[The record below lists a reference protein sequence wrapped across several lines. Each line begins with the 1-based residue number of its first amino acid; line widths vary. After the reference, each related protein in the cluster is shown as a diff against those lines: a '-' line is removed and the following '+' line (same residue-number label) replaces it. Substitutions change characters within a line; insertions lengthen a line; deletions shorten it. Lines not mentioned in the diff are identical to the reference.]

1 VSTVLGD
8 RVRFGRALHSQ
19 PFALLWAG
27 QTISA
32 LGDGA
37 FTVALAW
44 SILLLTG
51 SATALAEVLIA
62 QSVPRLIFLLVGG
75 VVADRLPR
83 RGILFWS
90 DGARA
95 VAVLLIAFLY
105 WQHLIAFWQILGLSI
120 LFGIADAFFRPAYQA
135 IPPQLVPADDL
146 ASANALNSLSQEAS
160 TLIGPALGAL
170 LVALT
175 GPAAAFM
182 LDSLTFVI
190 SAGCLLAMRLPKTG
204 ALAAGSGAASPAGEG
219 LPPPAIA
226 DQEEAKETPR
236 QVGAV
241 LKVLAEIR
249 EGFTYLMSSSWLW
262 VTTLLASV
270 ANVGLAT
277 LAVSL
282 PKLVHT
288 VYGEGVWLLG
298 ALFSA
303 SALGSI
309 AASLII
315 GQLHRLRHR
324 GIFAYLGLILA
335 FISLFVLGIPV
346 PHMLVIAVSLTACSL
361 IGFGLGA
368 FSVIYYTTLQQLVP
382 EDKLGRVSSIDW
394 IGSLAFEPIGLAVIG
409 ILTDRWGP
417 SLVFLVAG
425 VVNVTTA
432 LIGLSVRGIRELD

>member
-1 VSTVLGD
+1 VSTVLAD
-8 RVRFGRALHSQ
+8 RVRFARALRYQ

-27 QTISA
+27 QAISA

-44 SILLLTG
+44 SILILTG

-83 RGILFWS
+83 RAILFWS
-90 DGARA
+90 DSTRA
-95 VAVLLIAFLY
+95 VAVLLIALLY
-105 WQHLIAFWQILGLSI
+105 WSHHIAFWQILGLSI

-146 ASANALNSLSQEAS
+146 ASANALNGLSQEVS
-160 TLIGPALGAL
+160 TLVGPALGAL

-175 GPAAAFM
+175 NPAAAFS
-182 LDSLTFVI
+182 LDSLTFVF
-190 SAGCLLAMRLPKTG
+190 SAGCLLAMRLPKGVEEAGTV
-204 ALAAGSGAASPAGEG
+204 AAGSSSEG
-219 LPPPAIA
+219 SVPAIP
-226 DQEEAKETPR
+226 DSEVSKETPR
-236 QVGAV
+236 RGGAV
-241 LKVLAEIR
+241 VKMLAEIR
-249 EGFTYLMSSSWLW
+249 EGFAYLMSSSWLW

-270 ANVGLAT
+270 GNVGLAS
-277 LAVSL
+277 LPVAL
-282 PKLVHT
+282 PKLVHN

-303 SALGSI
+303 SALGSM

-315 GQLHRLRHR
+315 GQLHKLRHR
-324 GIFAYLGLILA
+324 GIFAYVGLIVA
-335 FISLFVLGIPV
+335 FVALFVLGIPV
-346 PHMLVIAVSLTACSL
+346 PHALVVAVSLTAASL
-361 IGFGLGA
+361 IGFGLGV
-368 FSVIYYTTLQQLVP
+368 FSVIYFTTLQELVP
-382 EDKLGRVSSIDW
+382 ADKLGRVSSIDW

-417 SLVFLVAG
+417 SPVFLVAG
-425 VVNVTTA
+425 VINVTTA
-432 LIGLSVRGIRELD
+432 LIGLSVGGIRKLD

>member
-1 VSTVLGD
+1 VSTALAD
-8 RVRFGRALHSQ
+8 RVRFARALRYQ

-27 QTISA
+27 QAISA

-83 RGILFWS
+83 RAILFWS
-90 DGARA
+90 DSARA
-95 VAVLLIAFLY
+95 VAVLLIALLY
-105 WQHLIAFWQILGLSI
+105 WSHHIAFWQILGLAI
-120 LFGIADAFFRPAYQA
+120 LFGIADAFFTPAYQA

-146 ASANALNSLSQEAS
+146 TSANALNGLSQELS
-160 TLIGPALGAL
+160 TLVGPALGAL

-175 GPAAAFM
+175 NPAAAFA
-182 LDSLTFVI
+182 LDSLTFVF
-190 SAGCLLAMRLPKTG
+190 SAGCLLALRLPKG
-204 ALAAGSGAASPAGEG
+204 VAAAGAVTDSSAGESP
-219 LPPPAIA
+219 PPPAIA
-226 DQEEAKETPR
+226 DSEGSKETPR
-236 QVGAV
+236 QSGAV
-241 LKVLAEIR
+241 VKMLAEIR

-270 ANVGLAT
+270 GNVGLSSLPVA
-277 LAVSL
+277 L
-282 PKLVHT
+282 PKLVHN

-303 SALGSI
+303 SALGSM

-315 GQLHRLRHR
+315 GQLHKLRHR
-324 GIFAYLGLILA
+324 GIFAYLGLIVA
-335 FISLFVLGIPV
+335 FVALFVLGIPV
-346 PHMLVIAVSLTACSL
+346 PHALVVAVSLTAASL
-361 IGFGLGA
+361 IGFGLGV
-368 FSVIYYTTLQQLVP
+368 FSVIYFTTLQELVP
-382 EDKLGRVSSIDW
+382 ADKLGRVSSIDW
-394 IGSLAFEPIGLAVIG
+394 IGSLAFQPIGLAVIG

-417 SLVFLVAG
+417 SPVFLVAG
-425 VVNVTTA
+425 VINVTTA

>member
-1 VSTVLGD
+1 VSTVLAD
-8 RVRFGRALHSQ
+8 RVRFARALRYQ

-27 QTISA
+27 QAISA

-44 SILLLTG
+44 SILILTG

-83 RGILFWS
+83 RAILFWS
-90 DGARA
+90 DSTRA
-95 VAVLLIAFLY
+95 AAVLIIAVLY
-105 WQHLIAFWQILGLSI
+105 WSHHIAFWQILGLSI

-146 ASANALNSLSQEAS
+146 ASANALNGLSQEVS
-160 TLIGPALGAL
+160 TLVGPALGAV

-175 GPAAAFM
+175 NPAAAFA
-182 LDSLTFVI
+182 LDSLTFVF
-190 SAGCLLAMRLPKTG
+190 SAGCLLAMRLPKGVAADGTVT
-204 ALAAGSGAASPAGEG
+204 AGSTGDSP
-219 LPPPAIA
+219 LPAIA
-226 DQEEAKETPR
+226 DSEGSKETSR
-236 QVGAV
+236 QSSAV
-241 LKVLAEIR
+241 VKMLAEIR

-270 ANVGLAT
+270 GNVGLAS
-277 LAVSL
+277 LPVAL
-282 PKLVHT
+282 PKLVHS

-303 SALGSI
+303 SALGSM

-315 GQLHRLRHR
+315 GQLHKLRHR
-324 GIFAYLGLILA
+324 GIFAYLGLIVA
-335 FISLFVLGIPV
+335 FVALLVLGIPV
-346 PHMLVIAVSLTACSL
+346 PHGLVVAVSLTAASM
-361 IGFGLGA
+361 IGFGLGV
-368 FSVIYYTTLQQLVP
+368 FSVIYYTTLQELVP
-382 EDKLGRVSSIDW
+382 ADKLGRVSSIDW
-394 IGSLAFEPIGLAVIG
+394 IGSLAFEPVGLAVIG

-417 SLVFLVAG
+417 SPVFLVAG
-425 VVNVTTA
+425 VINVTTA